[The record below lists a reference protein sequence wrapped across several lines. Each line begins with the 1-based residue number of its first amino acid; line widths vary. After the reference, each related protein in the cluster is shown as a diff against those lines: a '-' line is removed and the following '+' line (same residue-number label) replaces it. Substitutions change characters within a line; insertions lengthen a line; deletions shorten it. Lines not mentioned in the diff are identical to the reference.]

1 MIRRTRNLCNC
12 DSLLPNTMDVGVLK
26 SENLPVRALRYGGAF
41 YPTSSIAFKLNP
53 LRCHGKSGL
62 YPSDIR
68 LQEKEALQNR
78 LNSLNNTISEHM
90 QAHKRA
96 PKREEWIPVQVDA
109 TTYVPPSTQTP
120 YQTPITPLPT
130 FSPTT
135 VATHPP
141 PTTIVATQP
150 PFWQWRT
157 TIHGK

>member
-12 DSLLPNTMDVGVLK
+12 DSLLPNTIDVGVLK

-68 LQEKEALQNR
+68 MQEKEALQNR
-78 LNSLNNTISEHM
+78 LNSLNNTISEHV

-96 PKREEWIPVQVDA
+96 PKREEWISTDD
-109 TTYVPPSTQTP
+109 TTYVPPTTQPMFVPDAT
-120 YQTPITPLPT
+120 L
-130 FSPTT
+130 S
-135 VATHPP
+135 THPP
-141 PTTIVATQP
+141 PTTHYLTQ
-150 PFWQWRT
+150 PFWQWET
-157 TIHGK
+157 TIQGK

>member
-12 DSLLPNTMDVGVLK
+12 DSLLPNTIDIGVLK

-62 YPSDIR
+62 YPSDIKM
-68 LQEKEALQNR
+68 QEKEALQNR

-96 PKREEWIPVQVDA
+96 PIIQQWISTDDVPTSVPHTTQPMFVPV
-109 TTYVPPSTQTP
+109 TTFPSLTTP
-120 YQTPITPLPT
+120 
-130 FSPTT
+130 
-135 VATHPP
+135 THPP
-141 PTTIVATQP
+141 PTTQYDTTQ

-157 TIHGK
+157 TIQGK

>member
-12 DSLLPNTMDVGVLK
+12 DSLLPNTIDVGVLK

-68 LQEKEALQNR
+68 MQEKEALQNR

-96 PKREEWIPVQVDA
+96 PKREEWISTDD
-109 TTYVPPSTQTP
+109 TTYVPPTTQPMFVPDAT
-120 YQTPITPLPT
+120 L
-130 FSPTT
+130 S
-135 VATHPP
+135 THPP
-141 PTTIVATQP
+141 PTTHYLTQ
-150 PFWQWRT
+150 PFWQWET
-157 TIHGK
+157 TIQGK